1 MRRGQVSL
9 CSILLIFHFIEHWKI
24 YLLSKLPFMLRSQ
37 ITKSIF
43 LEKLKRL
50 KIITKKDIDV

>member
-50 KIITKKDIDV
+50 EIIKKRT